1 MKYLLSILALF
12 IGTLGL
18 FGEHDEAPKPEKIHF
33 ITELQ
38 KAPEYYA
45 RQRQLWAE
53 VLEKEP
59 TNGDAWFNYY
69 LASRYARM
77 FKSAENVDLEQ
88 LAKDAWSAIPNSF
101 EAHFIQSWT
110 IGWTDEGAK
119 HLEDAY
125 KVAPDRYETY
135 RDLARNALLK
145 GDKKEAKKFTDKLLE
160 SGKQS
165 KALLSWNYN
174 LLQSVDEDA
183 ILITHGDN
191 DTYPLWLLQLS
202 NDIQPNVKVL
212 NIHLLGLPDYRNQVF
227 KELELPA
234 FNSSEEDP
242 QALKIAILEHI
253 TKHSKR
259 PVHLSITT
267 HPEMRKTIKENIYLT
282 GLTYQ
287 YCLNQFDNIAQIKNN
302 FEHKFLMDYIKVKLE
317 KDISQVIVNELNMSY
332 VPSLMLLY
340 KHYDESENT
349 SKAEEIKAL
358 ILQIGQDADRLN
370 DVKKYFSKTEINIRE
385 YPNLNIKKLEK
396 QFQNVGE
403 ALWASSAEL
412 SVQEYETFLME
423 LVKNRDYDQL
433 TIAKAEKTDWI
444 SLLPEQYRQLS
455 TDDIFKH
462 GHPDDANM
470 PIQNISHEAA
480 VAYCEWLTKV
490 YNNSDYKKK
499 KFQHVIFRLPTE
511 NEWVKAAKAGN
522 EAATYPW
529 GGYHPRNAKGCYL
542 ANFDV
547 TGLSKEEAAAKDCG
561 DCEKQLTANDGGFF
575 TVHADAYFPNDL
587 GCYNMSGNVA
597 EMVQKKGIAKGGS
610 WEDAPKDCQIDSV
623 KNYTKPSPAIGF
635 RVFMEVVK

>member
-1 MKYLLSILALF
+1 MKYLLSVLALF
-12 IGTLGL
+12 IGTLGV
-18 FGEHDEAPKPEKIHF
+18 FGEHDDAPKPEKIHF

-59 TNGDAWFNYY
+59 KNGDAWFNYY

-77 FKSAENVDLEQ
+77 FKSAENVDLKQ
-88 LAKDAWSAIPNSF
+88 LAKDVWNAIPNSF

-110 IGWTDEGAK
+110 IGWTEEGEK

-145 GDKKEAKKFTDKLLE
+145 GNKKEAKKFTDKLSE
-160 SGKQS
+160 SGKES
-165 KALLSWNYN
+165 KALLAWAYN
-174 LLQSVDEDA
+174 VLQSVDEDA
-183 ILITHGDN
+183 ILITYGDN
-191 DTYPLWLLQLS
+191 DTYPLWSLQLS
-202 NDIQPNVKVL
+202 NQVQPNVKVL
-212 NIHLLGLPDYRNQVF
+212 NIHLLGIREYNKSVLAELGLPPFTNWKESPQELQV
-227 KELELPA
+227 
-234 FNSSEEDP
+234 
-242 QALKIAILEHI
+242 AIFEHI

-259 PVHLSITT
+259 PVHATITT
-267 HPEMRKTIKENIYLT
+267 APQMRKTLKDKLYLT
-282 GLTYQ
+282 GLTYK
-287 YCLNQFDNIAQIKNN
+287 YCLNQFDNIAQLKNN
-302 FEHKFLMDYIKVKLE
+302 FENKFLMDYIKVKLG
-317 KDISQVIVNELNMSY
+317 KDISEGLVNELNMSY

-340 KHYDESENT
+340 KHYKESNDP
-349 SKAEEIKAL
+349 SKASEIKAL
-358 ILQIGQDADRLN
+358 ILQIGQNADRLS
-370 DVKKYFSKTEINIRE
+370 DVKKYFSKSETNIRE
-385 YPNLNIKKLEK
+385 YPKLNIKKLEK
-396 QFQNVGE
+396 QFQNVEE

-412 SVQEYETFLME
+412 SVQEYETFLMD

-433 TIAKAEKTDWI
+433 MVTKAEKTDWM

-455 TDDIFKH
+455 KDDIFKH

-480 VAYCEWLTKV
+480 VAYCDWLTKV

-511 NEWVKAAKAGN
+511 TEWMKTAKAGHST
-522 EAATYPW
+522 APYPW
-529 GGYHPRNAKGCYL
+529 GGYQPRNAKGCYL
-542 ANFDV
+542 ANFNV
-547 TGLSKEEAAAKDCG
+547 TGLSNEEAAAKDCE

-575 TVHADAYFPNDL
+575 TVLTDAYFPNDF

-610 WEDAPKDCQIDSV
+610 WEDLPKNCQVDAV
-623 KNYTKPSPAIGF
+623 KSYTKSSPAIGF